1 MKAERERED
10 LPKKGSKQGSK
21 QDRYN
26 TKRER
31 KRRRKKDI
39 EGNKERD

>member
-1 MKAERERED
+1 MKAERED
-10 LPKKGSKQGSK
+10 LPKKGSK

-31 KRRRKKDI
+31 ERRRNKYI
-39 EGNKERD
+39 EGNKERG